1 MLKEIWIAAKK
12 GWMSG
17 GIKWREEFVEKGIDP
32 DKFLTLPDS
41 NDLLRQYLK
50 LTSQSKVQFLNIL
63 TRKKVL
69 FDLIKID

>member
-41 NDLLRQYLK
+41 NDLLRRYLK
-50 LTSQSKVQFLNIL
+50 LTSQSKVQFLNML

-69 FDLIKID
+69 FDVIKID